1 MLSYAEQNLRSA
13 FANATSLINTFNLVN
28 KEAINK
34 NAARKLYEE
43 IQEINN
49 NSKEIRDN
57 IEKDRKEYLS
67 TQQLLFQKEAIKGY
81 EDQYEIYEKKNE
93 VEASKWRNAMFI
105 TLAILVTFIFFQ
117 FFEFEHT
124 PNIWLI
130 SDIIKWKN
138 LSEIQNGILRF
149 ATV

>member
-149 ATV
+149 TTV